1 MNNENS
7 KWAIFKKTGKIE
19 DYLEYRK
26 QNKNSILK
34 DEFWKKLFF
43 ITIYS
48 LEWERAELIWKILRQ
63 LE

>member
-7 KWAIFKKTGKIE
+7 KWEIFKKTGKIE

-34 DEFWKKLFF
+34 DEF
-43 ITIYS
+43 
-48 LEWERAELIWKILRQ
+48 
-63 LE
+63 